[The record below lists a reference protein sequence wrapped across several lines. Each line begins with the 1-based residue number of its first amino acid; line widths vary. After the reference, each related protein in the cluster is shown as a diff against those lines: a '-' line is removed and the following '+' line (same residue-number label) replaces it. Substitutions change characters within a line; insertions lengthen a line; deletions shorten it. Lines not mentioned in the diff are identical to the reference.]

1 MADERLFIQRMG
13 AEQGPFTR
21 LDLQGMAQRGTLKG
35 RTMIRLESG
44 GWFPAS
50 EMPDLFSDKDWLV
63 ALLLS
68 IFLGGLGVDR
78 FYLGHVGL
86 GILKLLTLGGC
97 GLWTLIDIILIAVG
111 QIKDA
116 NNLPLKR

>member
-1 MADERLFIQRMG
+1 MAL
-13 AEQGPFTR
+13 
-21 LDLQGMAQRGTLKG
+21 RGTLKG
-35 RTMIRLESG
+35 GTLIRMENG
-44 GWFPAS
+44 NWFPAS
-50 EMPDLFSDKDWLV
+50 DMPDLLSDKDWLV

-86 GILKLLTLGGC
+86 GVLKLLTLGGC
-97 GLWTLIDIILIAVG
+97 GIWTLIDIILIAVG